1 MNAQQLSLRLE
12 RVASHVPKGAVVA
25 DIGSDHAYLPCF
37 LVLNGMVKKAVA
49 GEVVKGPFESAKK
62 QVGIERL
69 EEQITVRLAS
79 GLAAIQPEDGVTAV
93 TIAGMG
99 GPLIASILTEG
110 MERLEGVGRLVLQ
123 PNVHAKALRDWAKEN
138 SWTIREEEILK
149 ENDKVYEILVLE
161 KEEEKSALSETELLM
176 GPHLMSERSPIFIE
190 KWQRESSQWKKIV
203 ASMESTEQTMEILA
217 RKNELVHKIQ
227 LVEEVL
233 NSEDTEWTANHRGV

>member
-12 RVASHVPKGAVVA
+12 RVASHVPKGAIVA

-37 LVLNGMVKKAVA
+37 LVLNGMIEKAVA

-62 QVGIERL
+62 QVRQ
-69 EEQITVRLAS
+69 EQLDGEITVRLAS

-99 GPLIASILTEG
+99 GPLIVSILTEG
-110 MERLEGVGRLVLQ
+110 MERLEGVERLVLQ
-123 PNVHAKALRDWAKEN
+123 PNVHAKA
-138 SWTIREEEILK
+138 IREWGQQNGWDIHSEEILK
-149 ENDKVYEILVLE
+149 ENDKIYEILVLE
-161 KEEEKSALSETELLM
+161 RAEANSVLTETERLM
-176 GPHLMSERSPIFIE
+176 GPYLMKERSPVFIE
-190 KWQRESSQWKKIV
+190 KWRRESAQWKKIV
-203 ASMESTEQTMEILA
+203 ASMEATEQTVEILS

-233 NSEDTEWTANHRGV
+233 NNENTEWAADHRGV